1 MSNRQKIYGKGR
13 IQGSFTPLRH
23 EVLNSPAWKHT
34 SFGAR
39 SLYIALLRR
48 LSFTAYNNGR
58 VYLSTRNA
66 SEELGASQR
75 IVCVWF
81 RELVHYGFIVTT
93 EPGSIGPKGAA
104 TRWRITDMEWG
115 ELDRKPIKATKDYL
129 HWTGELFDRGCNPNV
144 EPPKNKRLNS
154 EQKYSHRGTKVLT
167 ADDHK
172 YSPPL
177 ASDDRKYS
185 EGGQDDREQKYSDL
199 DLPSPI
205 GEAVLPVSTSDD
217 ATALRPAADDWRR
230 NSKTE
235 AERLHSPDDDLNIIP
250 EFLRRTSTS

>member
-1 MSNRQKIYGKGR
+1 MGEREHGNHIPARLGSRDGRDQWRTGRQR
-13 IQGSFTPLRH
+13 
-23 EVLNSPAWKHT
+23 
-34 SFGAR
+34 AR
-39 SLYIALLRR
+39 R
-48 LSFTAYNNGR
+48 
-58 VYLSTRNA
+58 
-66 SEELGASQR
+66 SQ
-75 IVCVWF
+75 
-81 RELVHYGFIVTT
+81 H
-93 EPGSIGPKGAA
+93 
-104 TRWRITDMEWG
+104 M
-115 ELDRKPIKATKDYL
+115 
-129 HWTGELFDRGCNPNV
+129 ELFDRRCNPNV
-144 EPPKNKRLNS
+144 KPPKNKRLNS

-235 AERLHSPDDDLNIIP
+235 AKRLNSPDDDLSIP
-250 EFLRRTSTS
+250 EFLRRTVK